1 MSETRF
7 FEPPSGLTIG
17 EIVALT
23 GAQPRA
29 GTDLSIRITNVA
41 PLNMASS
48 GDITYVESN
57 KYLDRLATTRAGAC
71 LLGSKHAAKA
81 PESMIVLVSREPHR
95 DFTAVA
101 RKMYSN
107 ALRPTSLFDGPGVAP
122 GAFVHPTAKIGAGVA
137 VDPGAVVGPR
147 AEIGSGTVIGPGA
160 VIGPKVRIGR
170 DCSIGASSTITHS
183 TVGDRVIIHP
193 GCRIGQDGFGYVPT
207 AKGHVKV
214 PQIGSV
220 AIQDDVEIGA
230 GTTID
235 RGGLRDTVIGEG
247 TKIDNLVQIAHNVVI
262 GRHCIIV
269 AQCGIS
275 GSVTIEDFVVLGARV
290 GVIPHMTIGK
300 GAQIAA
306 RSSVAK
312 PVPPGVRW
320 GGSPAKPMRQWF
332 REMMTLERLALQ
344 TDTVESPSIS
354 GDDGQAVNAPRT
366 APSRTE

>member
-1 MSETRF
+1 MSESRF

-29 GTDLSIRITNVA
+29 GTDLSVRVNNVA
-41 PLNMASS
+41 PLDMAGS
-48 GDITYVESN
+48 GDLTYVESG
-57 KYLDRLATTRAGAC
+57 KYLDRLTTTRAGAC
-71 LLGSKHAAKA
+71 LLGSKHEAKA
-81 PESMIVLVSREPHR
+81 PNGTIVLVSREPHR

-107 ALRPTSLFDGPGVAP
+107 ALRPASLFDGAGVAP
-122 GAFVHPTAKIGAGVA
+122 GAFVHPTAKIGAGAA

-147 AEIGSGTVIGPGA
+147 AEIGAGTVIGPGA
-160 VIGPKVRIGR
+160 VIGPKVCIGR
-170 DCSIGASSTITHS
+170 DCSIGASSTLTHS
-183 TVGDRVIIHP
+183 TLGDRVIVHP
-193 GCRIGQDGFGYVPT
+193 GCRIGQDGFGYVPS
-207 AKGHVKV
+207 AKGHIKV

-220 AIQDDVEIGA
+220 VIQDDVEIGA

-269 AQCGIS
+269 AQTGIS
-275 GSVTIEDFVVLGARV
+275 GSVTIEDFVVLGARS

-300 GAQIAA
+300 GAQLAA
-306 RSSVAK
+306 LSAVATD
-312 PVPPGVRW
+312 VPRGARW
-320 GGSPAKPMRQWF
+320 GGMPAKPIRRWI
-332 REMMTLERLALQ
+332 REMAVLERMAGHSGKI
-344 TDTVESPSIS
+344 ESPSIS
-354 GDDGQAVNAPRT
+354 EAKDETKDIDAPTRV
-366 APSRTE
+366 

>member
-1 MSETRF
+1 MSESRF

-29 GTDLSIRITNVA
+29 GTDLSIRLTNVA
-41 PLNMASS
+41 PLDAAGS
-48 GDITYVESN
+48 GDLSFVEST
-57 KYLDRLATTRAGAC
+57 KYLDRLKTTRAGAC
-71 LLGSKHAAKA
+71 LVGARHEPHAPKGTV
-81 PESMIVLVSREPHR
+81 VLVSREPHR

-107 ALRPTSLFDGPGVAP
+107 ALRPASLFDGAGIAP
-122 GAFVHPTAKIGAGVA
+122 GSHVHPSAKIDRGVT

-147 AEIGSGTVIGPGA
+147 AEIGQGTVIGPGA
-160 VIGPKVRIGR
+160 VIGPRVRIGR
-170 DCSIGASSTITHS
+170 DCSIGASTTLTHS

-214 PQIGSV
+214 PQIGGV
-220 AIQDDVEIGA
+220 MIQDDVEIGA

-235 RGGLRDTVIGEG
+235 RGGLRDTVVGEG
-247 TKIDNLVQIAHNVVI
+247 TKIDNLVQIAHNVTI

-306 RSSVAK
+306 RSSVLK
-312 PVPPGVRW
+312 PVPPGARW
-320 GGSPAKPMRQWF
+320 GGTPAKPMRQWL
-332 REMMTLERLALQ
+332 REIYTVEKLAARG
-344 TDTVESPSIS
+344 DTVDSPSIA
-354 GDDGQAVNAPRT
+354 GDGGDTSENER
-366 APSRTE
+366 SRTR